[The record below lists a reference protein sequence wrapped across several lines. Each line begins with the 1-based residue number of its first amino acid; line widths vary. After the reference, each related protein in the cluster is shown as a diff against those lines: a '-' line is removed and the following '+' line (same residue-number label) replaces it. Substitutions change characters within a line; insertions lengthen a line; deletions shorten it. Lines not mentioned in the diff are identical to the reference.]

1 MLRHELPAV
10 RQVGIVD
17 LQQETGIDD
26 GLVLFVHRVGD
37 GEQIGFI
44 IGVIVVFHP
53 VFDGARRDGGE
64 KGLLVLLSLEA
75 GFEIVDLLLQP
86 FLADILE
93 RPVAENP
100 LDVVAAI
107 VACPLVE
114 VIAKL
119 HHVAGEN
126 RRGAILRFHFPFD
139 EAGETFPRIA
149 GKIGL
154 ADFAVVD
161 DIEAAVQLLFNH
173 LGDHL
178 SQPFGE
184 SSLIHRLPA
193 DLRGVHLF
201 QVSRLW

>member
-1 MLRHELPAV
+1 M
-10 RQVGIVD
+10 
-17 LQQETGIDD
+17 
-26 GLVLFVHRVGD
+26 
-37 GEQIGFI
+37 
-44 IGVIVVFHP
+44 
-53 VFDGARRDGGE
+53 FDGAGRDGRE
-64 KGLLVLLSLEA
+64 KCLLVLLSLEA
-75 GFEIVDLLLQP
+75 RFEITDFLLQP

-100 LDVVAAI
+100 LDIVAAVVAR
-107 VACPLVE
+107 PFVE

-126 RRGAILRFHFPFD
+126 RRGSILWFHFPFD
-139 EAGETFPRIA
+139 EAGETFPCIA

-161 DIEAAVQLLFNH
+161 DIEAAVQLLLNH

-178 SQPFGE
+178 SHPFGE
-184 SSLIHRLPA
+184 SLWIDGLPA

-201 QVSRLW
+201 QVTRLWQGTGMGRQDTFTASFHLNSPFFMIRSYSTTGFGLR